1 MKQLAFAALASA
13 LIASA
18 GSATGHEI
26 PWSNGA
32 PRIKGYGHCAKGP
45 CQRRAAFESSVPH
58 RHLGNGK
65 CGGLGAAGYTFGH
78 SFTCAR

>member
-1 MKQLAFAALASA
+1 MKNILVAAVACA

-18 GSATGHEI
+18 SAASSHEI
-26 PWSNGA
+26 PWRNGA
-32 PRIKGYGHCAKGP
+32 VRIKGYGHCAKGP

-65 CGGLGAAGYTFGH
+65 CAGLGAAGYTFGS
-78 SFTCAR
+78 SFTCR